1 MLLIILPGKATLV
14 LFDVYLSIEKMGHL
28 SDDNKSRT
36 SLGLDIW
43 SALPA
48 NTRGILLMAAFAG
61 TVSLGHV
68 IARHLTQEFHPMQV
82 AFFRTFVP
90 LVILTP
96 ILMSKGPGWWHTT
109 RPGLQLLRGLIGG
122 ISMLTWFYT
131 LSLIPVA
138 NATALSFTVV
148 IFASLGAVFFLG
160 ERMGRHRWTAIFFG
174 VVGTLIILRPFDVG
188 LNPGALV
195 ALVSSILWAAALI
208 CVKVLSRTDSS
219 VTIVFYSSVY
229 FTILAGIPAAY
240 FWIAP
245 ELIQLGLLICVGL
258 LATIAQLCMTGALKI
273 AETTAVMPID
283 FTRLLWAA
291 ALGFIWFGE
300 FPDPWTW
307 IGSIIVFTSTMYITY
322 RENLMELSSEDR
334 SIKDQTD
341 RLR

>member
-1 MLLIILPGKATLV
+1 MLFIILPGKTMLV
-14 LFDVYLSIEKMGHL
+14 LSVVCLSIEKMGPL
-28 SDDNKSRT
+28 SNDNKSRT
-36 SLGLDIW
+36 PLGLTIW
-43 SALPA
+43 LTLPA
-48 NTRGILLMAAFAG
+48 NTRGILLMSVFAG

-96 ILMSKGPGWWHTT
+96 ILMSTGSGWWHTT

-138 NATALSFTVV
+138 DATALSFTVV
-148 IFASLGAVFFLG
+148 IFASLGAVFLLG

-174 VVGTLIILRPFDVG
+174 LVGTLIILRPFDIG
-188 LNPGALV
+188 LNLGALI
-195 ALVSSILWAAALI
+195 ALVSSVLWAAALI
-208 CVKVLSRTDSS
+208 CVKILSRTESS

-240 FWIAP
+240 FWITP
-245 ELIQLGLLICVGL
+245 ELPQLGLLICVGL

-273 AETTAVMPID
+273 AETTAVMPMD

-307 IGSIIVFTSTMYITY
+307 IGSIIVFASTAYITY
-322 RENLMELSSEDR
+322 RENRVELSSESR
-334 SIKDQTD
+334 PIKDQAD
-341 RLR
+341 RLH